1 MPLSELTES
10 IFEFRRFLRRYAR
23 HFRHPA
29 QRHHFEA
36 FLRGLIGP
44 LERKSIEPIAID
56 QGVPWQQLE
65 DFIGRSTWDSEA
77 LIAEHR
83 RHIAQSMGSPRAVVI
98 IDPTSFPKRG
108 NLSVGVTRQW
118 CGQLGKE
125 ENCVVGVNLAYAS
138 ERGHTFLD
146 RRMYLPKEW
155 AGDLR
160 RRVAAGVPNDVVF
173 RTSGELA
180 YEMIAK
186 ARRDGLQHAWITG
199 DEEFGKLPWLQDWLH
214 QDAERYI
221 LEVPCSTRVWLTL
234 PKRRIR
240 GPIGL
245 SRRLRVRGPGRPRL
259 VRVDAL
265 IRELPQRI
273 WIHHDVRDGSKGP
286 IRVRAAL
293 LRVMTHRRKGTARR
307 EEWLLITH
315 TLDQHVQTKYFL
327 SNAAADAPIEELLR
341 AGFARW
347 PVEQCHGQ
355 GKNETGLGDYETR
368 SWLGWHRHTALSFLA
383 HHWLTLER
391 NRLGEKI
398 PRDDGRRSPARLL
411 RGFTDGALAPAQ
423 AEPPDATSATA
434 QSFRTAVALE
444 EGLGSTGN
452 AGASQAGSSRTR
464 QVNHRSHAKVVSR
477 QYQ

>member
-10 IFEFRRFLRRYAR
+10 IFEFRRFTRRYQRLFKHSAQRR
-23 HFRHPA
+23 HF
-29 QRHHFEA
+29 ES

-44 LERKSIEPIAID
+44 LERKTIEPIALD
-56 QGVPWQQLE
+56 QGVPWHQLE
-65 DFIGRSTWDSEA
+65 EFISRSTWDSEV

-83 RHIAQSMGSPRAVVI
+83 RHIAQTLGSPRGIVI

-108 NLSVGVTRQW
+108 VMSVGVTRQW
-118 CGQLGKE
+118 CGQLGKQ

-138 ERGHTFLD
+138 ENGHTFLD
-146 RRMYLPKEW
+146 RRLYLPRDW
-155 AGDLR
+155 AGDMR
-160 RRVAAGVPNDVVF
+160 RRRAAGVPKDVAF

-180 YEMIAK
+180 YEMIVK
-186 ARRDGLQHAWITG
+186 ARRDGVPHEWITG

-214 QDAERYI
+214 QDGERYI
-221 LEVPCSTRVWLTL
+221 LEVPCRARVWLTL
-234 PKRRIR
+234 PRRRIR

-245 SRRLRVRGPGRPRL
+245 SKRLRTRGPGRPRL

-265 IRELPQRI
+265 ARELPPRI
-273 WIHHDVRDGSKGP
+273 WSEHEVRDGSKGP

-293 LRVMTHRRKGTARR
+293 LRVTTHRRKGTDGRG
-307 EEWLLITH
+307 EWLLITH
-315 TLDQHVQTKYFL
+315 TLDQHAQTKYFL
-327 SNAAADAPIEELLR
+327 SNAAADTPIDELFR

-368 SWLGWHRHTALSFLA
+368 SWSGWHRHTALSFLA

-391 NRLGEKI
+391 NRLGGKI
-398 PRDDGRRSPARLL
+398 PRDDGRGSPPHLL
-411 RGFTDGALAPAQ
+411 RGGTDGTGAAS
-423 AEPPDATSATA
+423 EVDPPDATSATA
-434 QSFRTAVALE
+434 KPHRPALALE
-444 EGLGSTGN
+444 EVPGCTSD
-452 AGASQAGSSRTR
+452 AGTSQASGCGAH
-464 QVNHRSHAKVVSR
+464 QVDHHSHAQVVPR